1 MTILPCFFV
10 KMHGSPYW
18 FHMTILW
25 WMDMFSYYSCEV
37 EHGSLFQM
45 APGKGNSK
53 FSGSMLNFGGCID
66 GGLAGGFIYIYLCI
80 LLAPIRWEMI
90 QFD

>member
-1 MTILPCFFV
+1 
-10 KMHGSPYW
+10 
-18 FHMTILW
+18 
-25 WMDMFSYYSCEV
+25 MFSYYSCEV

-45 APGKGNSK
+45 APGKGDPFNKNSK
-53 FSGSMLNFGGCID
+53 FSGSMLNFEGCID